1 LDFLFSLTGHILN
14 IDNHRRSECFLRLM
28 LAFAF
33 LVLLRILKKSL
44 ERASQEGA
52 EKTTEMKER
61 IKAKIDLVDMVRNS
75 PLVCLL

>member
-1 LDFLFSLTGHILN
+1 
-14 IDNHRRSECFLRLM
+14 M

-75 PLVCLL
+75 PLVCLLWNTINFNSSIRCWNLTVLQTNL